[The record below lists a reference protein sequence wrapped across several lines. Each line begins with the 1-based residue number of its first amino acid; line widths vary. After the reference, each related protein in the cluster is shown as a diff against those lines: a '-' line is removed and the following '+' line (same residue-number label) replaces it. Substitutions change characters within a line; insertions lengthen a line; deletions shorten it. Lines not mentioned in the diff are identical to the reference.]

1 MPSEQAVRLAQIIR
15 VNIAC
20 NWSDDVIGWIA
31 EKIDAEFAALRA
43 SHADLMRALERLM
56 EILSRQGY
64 GAELNEHYKQC
75 EARLERARALGQA
88 APDRVSC
95 RDCRAPYGA
104 DGWCDVIVPN
114 EVWNK
119 IAPNDGVL
127 CFRCM
132 TKRIE
137 AHGLKNVSVNV
148 VSGPYSDN
156 NERWRQIGFDHG
168 YRVAKSEG
176 QTAEPTDTERPSFL
190 QDAWEI
196 ARKVAEIDKQL
207 LSTQAV
213 EAFAELAQRAY
224 DAAMARRPFSKLS
237 DANSANE
244 EARKLNGGWCEAG
257 HRRGQR
263 GCTLCEDLL

>member
-43 SHADLMRALERLM
+43 SHADLMRAQEYWHKRA
-56 EILSRQGY
+56 RD
-64 GAELNEHYKQC
+64 AEKQC
-75 EARLERARALGQA
+75 VLCEAITKTINRMTEVRNGSPNEMYSLVDKLIALERARALGQT

-137 AHGLKNVSVNV
+137 AHGLKNVPVNV

-176 QTAEPTDTERPSFL
+176 QTAEPTDTERPIVS
-190 QDAWEI
+190 
-196 ARKVAEIDKQL
+196 
-207 LSTQAV
+207 
-213 EAFAELAQRAY
+213 
-224 DAAMARRPFSKLS
+224 ARRMG
-237 DANSANE
+237 DCA
-244 EARKLNGGWCEAG
+244 
-257 HRRGQR
+257 
-263 GCTLCEDLL
+263 